1 MTQLSTILPSLT
13 RQKTKCLPCRDA
25 LYHPHQLR
33 HAIHRHTLHQKM
45 HMISIRANL
54 QKFHLVALFNLYARL
69 LQHLVNFAIYYRS
82 PILRRKY
89 QVIHQHRDIVALV
102 DILAHPSSLTN
113 AASGG
118 ELDPK
123 R

>member
-69 LQHLVNFAIYYRS
+69 LQHLVNFAISVAASSASRLCARNLASCGLRQATRRS
-82 PILRRKY
+82 P
-89 QVIHQHRDIVALV
+89 
-102 DILAHPSSLTN
+102 
-113 AASGG
+113 G
-118 ELDPK
+118 
-123 R
+123 